1 MMSDLAG
8 YQRESLSIDQQLAL
22 PTAASRLAEEFTG
35 VYGSE
40 TIEQPWPGSKATATT
55 AARSCCSC
63 AFTTLAVPATQLDRL

>member
-8 YQRESLSIDQQLAL
+8 YQRESLSINQQPAL
-22 PTAASRLAEEFTG
+22 RTATSRLAEEFTS
-35 VYGSE
+35 VYGPE

-55 AARSCCSC
+55 AARSCCSS